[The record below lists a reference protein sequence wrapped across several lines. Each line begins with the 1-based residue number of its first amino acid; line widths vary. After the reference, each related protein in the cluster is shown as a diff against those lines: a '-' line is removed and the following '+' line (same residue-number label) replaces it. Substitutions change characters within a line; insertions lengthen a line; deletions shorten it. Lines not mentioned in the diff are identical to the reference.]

1 VLAAIRPW
9 RCHHVAV
16 SFGSRVSAVAFGSTQ
31 CCASGSGR
39 CGRST
44 RFAGA
49 FVALRL
55 PFVVRRVKLPSALAA
70 IDLSGYKP
78 LLIGL
83 AAGVGEELLFRAALL
98 PLLGLW
104 VSSALF
110 AVAHLRTAQ
119 LAATRGQRVAYI
131 ANTFAAGVVLG
142 LVFVHVGLLA
152 AIGVHAIIDIVGL
165 SAMQRLKGLRGAAA
179 AT

>member
-1 VLAAIRPW
+1 M
-9 RCHHVAV
+9 
-16 SFGSRVSAVAFGSTQ
+16 AFGSTQ